1 MKEFVILDREEINK
15 IQKNK
20 PVTIRINGR
29 PIILCSD
36 EYFEYLKLNEIQ
48 AAGGG
53 NDTCLLRHYITD
65 YR

>member
-1 MKEFVILDREEINK
+1 MKEFVILDREEINR

-36 EYFEYLKLNEIQ
+36 EYFEYLKINEIK
-48 AAGGG
+48 AAGGE
-53 NDTCLLRHYITD
+53 
-65 YR
+65 

>member
-20 PVTIRINGR
+20 PVTIRVNGR

-48 AAGGG
+48 AAGGE
-53 NDTCLLRHYITD
+53 
-65 YR
+65 